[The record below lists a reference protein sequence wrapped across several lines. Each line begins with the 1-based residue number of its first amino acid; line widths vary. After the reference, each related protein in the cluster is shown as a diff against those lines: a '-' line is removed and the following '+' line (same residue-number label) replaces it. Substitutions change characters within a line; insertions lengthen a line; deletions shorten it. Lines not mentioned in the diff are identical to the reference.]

1 MAYEYTRDSSLYED
15 VCCLCTPDY
24 KPDKN
29 GVLKD
34 NGYKKREVFCLVGS
48 LYSKEFYAAF
58 QSGISE
64 AMKFVVNR
72 FDWEE
77 GREMILEHDGKLYT
91 IYRTFMSGDQIE
103 LYARI
108 DAGTWSGTV
117 PGQKGRYPI
126 DE

>member
-1 MAYEYTRDSSLYED
+1 MAYEYTRESSLYDD
-15 VCCLCTPDY
+15 VAYLCTPRI
-24 KPDKN
+24 KTDKN
-29 GVLKD
+29 GAMV
-34 NGYKKREVFCLVGS
+34 NEGYEKREVFCRVGS

-64 AMKFVVNR
+64 ALKFVVNR
-72 FDWEE
+72 FDWED
-77 GREMILEHDGKLYT
+77 GREMILEHDGKIYT